1 VEYGQQTP
9 EQRGER
15 HMKELKL
22 EASIDNIAPV
32 TDWVN
37 EILEQSDCPVK
48 IQLQIDVAIDE
59 IVTNIASYAYG
70 AEGGD
75 FSVQAEIR
83 NEPRQLELRFIDS
96 GIPFD
101 PLQKADPDTS
111 LSAEERQIGGLG
123 IYLVRSIMDQ
133 VTYSRKEGKNILSMT
148 KKR

>member
-1 VEYGQQTP
+1 
-9 EQRGER
+9 
-15 HMKELKL
+15 MKELKL
-22 EASIDNIAPV
+22 KASIDNIAPV

-123 IYLVRSIMDQ
+123 IYLVKKTMDE
-133 VTYSRKEGKNILSMT
+133 VSYVYNDCHNILT
-148 KKR
+148 VVKNF

>member
-1 VEYGQQTP
+1 
-9 EQRGER
+9 
-15 HMKELKL
+15 MKELKL

-123 IYLVRSIMDQ
+123 IYLVKKTMDE
-133 VTYSRKEGKNILSMT
+133 VSYVYNDCHNILT
-148 KKR
+148 VVKNF